1 MNKTEN
7 IETLYSMRLLKALKN
22 VNLSFNEIST
32 LWLLSIGCNNTQIA
46 ERLHLSKMAVT
57 KIIRRCQNKLKPHIA

>member
-1 MNKTEN
+1 MYKTEN
-7 IETLYSMRLLKALKN
+7 IETLDNTKLMSAIKH

-32 LWLLSIGCNNTQIA
+32 LWLLSLGCNNTQIA

-57 KIIRRCQNKLKPHIA
+57 KIIRRCQNKLKPYIV